1 MRGASAEQRAT
12 FASRIA
18 AQGGRPVGFDYLR
31 LTLALLVII
40 LHAPFVV
47 RGQAGVVSVWNDQFM
62 PLFRLV
68 VPMFFALSG
77 FLVAGSFERCRT
89 MLMFFGLRAIRIFP
103 ALAVET
109 VISALILG
117 PLLTAYTLERY
128 FSDPLFARYALN
140 MLGEPQYF
148 LPGVF
153 AQNPFPDMVN
163 GQLWTI
169 PFELF
174 CYISIGIIALFRAHK
189 YPIVAPLATLAATL
203 VYLAARYV
211 HWHSLPDIHRSLAGP
226 LLIPCF
232 LAGVSLY
239 FYRERVPASHGLGLI
254 ALAASAVLLALPGLP
269 QFLAP
274 WPLAYATAYL
284 GCLKLPRTWF
294 SAGADY
300 SYGIYLYGFP
310 VQQMVVSFTMSRDS
324 LLLNVVVSVAIC
336 TAIAAVSW
344 HFIEKPALGLKTKLT
359 AMEKRWLTWWQT
371 RRAGRLAKA
380 ES

>member
-1 MRGASAEQRAT
+1 M
-12 FASRIA
+12 
-18 AQGGRPVGFDYLR
+18 GFDYLR

-47 RGQAGVVSVWNDQFM
+47 RGQAGVDSVWNDSFM

-117 PLLTAYTLERY
+117 PLLTEFTLGRY

-153 AQNPFPDMVN
+153 AHNPFPDMVN

-174 CYISIGIIALFRAHK
+174 CYISIGIIALFRARK
-189 YPIVAPLATLAATL
+189 YPVVAPLATVAATL
-203 VYLAARYV
+203 VYLVARYI
-211 HWHSLPDIHRSLAGP
+211 HWGSLPDIHRSLAGP

-239 FYRERVPASHGLGLI
+239 LYRHVIPATHALGIVSLAI
-254 ALAASAVLLALPGLP
+254 SALFLAIPGLP

-310 VQQMVVSFTMSRDS
+310 VQQMVVYFTFSRDS
-324 LLLNVVVSVAIC
+324 LLLNVVASVAIC
-336 TAIAAVSW
+336 TAIAAFSW
-344 HFIEKPALGLKTKLT
+344 RFIEKPALKLKTNLS
-359 AMEKRWLTWWQT
+359 AVEKKWLAWHGA
-371 RRAGRLAKA
+371 RRAGLLAA
-380 ES
+380 EAEL